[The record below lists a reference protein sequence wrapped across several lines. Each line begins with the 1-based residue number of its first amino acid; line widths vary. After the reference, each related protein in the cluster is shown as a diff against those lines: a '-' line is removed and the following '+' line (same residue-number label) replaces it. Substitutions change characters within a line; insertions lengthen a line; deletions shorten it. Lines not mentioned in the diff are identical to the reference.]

1 MRSDMSISARDLKRH
16 FGTGAKTVR
25 ALDGVSIDLRR
36 GALTLLKGPSGSG
49 KSSLLAALS
58 GLTRPNQGDVVSLG
72 EELWKLSKWKRTRF
86 RRRNCGFVFQAV
98 GLFPALTAEQ
108 QIMLILEYMSVNKK
122 EARARARALLDEVG
136 LAGRYSSKP
145 GAMSGGENQRVAIAR
160 ILAKR
165 PSLIFCDEP
174 TSALDKSNGQLVARL
189 LQQTAHKENAMVFC
203 VTHDDRLTPYAD
215 RIVEIEDGRLV
226 SDTDMEFV

>member
-1 MRSDMSISARDLKRH
+1 MRTHASVSAGALQRH

-25 ALDGVSIDLRR
+25 ALDGVSIDLHR
-36 GALTLLKGPSGSG
+36 GELTLLKGPSGSG

-58 GLTRPNQGDVVSLG
+58 GLTQPNSGDVIALG
-72 EELWKLSKWKRTRF
+72 EAIWTLPKWKRTRF
-86 RRRNCGFVFQAV
+86 RRRHCGFVFQAV

-108 QIMLILEYMSVNKK
+108 QIMLILEYMDVKK
-122 EARARARALLDEVG
+122 SEARSRARALLDEVG
-136 LAGRYSSKP
+136 LSGRYHSKP
-145 GAMSGGENQRVAIAR
+145 GTMSGGENQRVAIAR
-160 ILAKR
+160 MLAKQ

-174 TSALDKSNGQLVARL
+174 TSALDKSNGKLVANL
-189 LQQTAHKENAMVFC
+189 LQETARRRDAMVFC

-226 SDTDMEFV
+226 NDSAAEVA

>member
-1 MRSDMSISARDLKRH
+1 MRSDTILSARELKRH
-16 FGTGAKTVR
+16 FGSGAKAVR

-36 GALTLLKGPSGSG
+36 GELTLLKGPSGSG

-58 GLTRPNQGDVVSLG
+58 GLTRPNEGAVTALEQSLWD
-72 EELWKLSKWKRTRF
+72 LPKWKRTRF
-86 RRRNCGFVFQAV
+86 RRQNCGFVFQAV

-108 QIMLILEYMSVNKK
+108 QIILILEYMGVTHT
-122 EARARARALLDEVG
+122 EARARARGLLDEVG

-145 GAMSGGENQRVAIAR
+145 GTMSGGENQRVAIAR
-160 ILAKR
+160 MLAKR

-174 TSALDKSNGQLVARL
+174 TSALDKSNGQLVASL
-189 LQQTAHKENAMVFC
+189 LQETARKGDAMVFC

-215 RIVEIEDGRLV
+215 RILEIEDGRLV
-226 SDTDMEFV
+226 SDTAKEIA